1 MRPRLEP
8 AVALALLLLAT
19 GTARAGAPDLPGAG
33 RALLAAP
40 FDVAGDVV
48 AGIGLLG
55 ASLIAAG
62 GDAVA
67 LIDHN
72 RWTTPVLRGFASTT
86 VHAVAFALAWG
97 STRTLELLRLE
108 DIERLPEPAAA
119 YFDGAPF
126 AGRFDGAAS
135 GVSALALG
143 VDDLW
148 SGPAL
153 GLLRAVGARGHSD
166 ALEQASL
173 ENRIRA
179 LGPEPLGEVPA
190 AAGTLAP

>member
-1 MRPRLEP
+1 M
-8 AVALALLLLAT
+8 LAT
-19 GTARAGAPDLPGAG
+19 PV
-33 RALLAAP
+33 
-40 FDVAGDVV
+40 DVAGDLV

-67 LIDHN
+67 LVDNN
-72 RWTTPVLRGFASTT
+72 RWTAPLLRGSASTT
-86 VHAVAFALAWG
+86 LHAVAFALAWG
-97 STRTLELLRLE
+97 STRTLERMRLE

-119 YFDGAPF
+119 YFDVAPF
-126 AGRFDGAAS
+126 AGRFDTAAS
-135 GVSALALG
+135 GVSALALA

-153 GLLRAVGARGHSD
+153 GLLRAAGARDTSN
-166 ALEQASL
+166 ALEQARL

-179 LGPEPLGEVPA
+179 LGPEPLGYAPA
-190 AAGTLAP
+190 SAGTLAP